1 MGKFCYPKFVVNVVV
16 VVLFVTLDYSCIIET
31 KGVQTTLVPIHD
43 KNNNKN

>member
-1 MGKFCYPKFVVNVVV
+1 MGKFCYPKFV